1 MSHLC
6 AGAFFE
12 IWNDS
17 QKIINQDVE
26 VGVAKPTIGRPTYK
40 THYNCRRRNVT
51 ILRMNR
57 FLPLLA
63 IVVSGV
69 NSSAVVKLEVDTF
82 ESLTAGKTVFIK
94 FFAPWVCLSDLASM
108 ILPSIVS
115 FCFRETL
122 LILLVVVFDSL

>member
-40 THYNCRRRNVT
+40 VKNTLQLSSTQRNYIENESISAIACYRR
-51 ILRMNR
+51 IW
-57 FLPLLA
+57 
-63 IVVSGV
+63 
-69 NSSAVVKLEVDTF
+69 
-82 ESLTAGKTVFIK
+82 GKFQ
-94 FFAPWVCLSDLASM
+94 CG
-108 ILPSIVS
+108 
-115 FCFRETL
+115 C
-122 LILLVVVFDSL
+122 